1 MMDSQAKAKEQLL
14 EELMQFF
21 QQKAGQ
27 SVKGEFPGS
36 AEEESMESPAEE
48 KAEMPAEESAMAP
61 EMSEEMPA
69 EEGEEAP
76 MEEEVP
82 SESTRGFDIEK
93 MKAMIAAKKR
103 R

>member
-1 MMDSQAKAKEQLL
+1 MNDSQSQAKEQLL
-14 EELMQFF
+14 SELLEFF

-36 AEEESMESPAEE
+36 AEDSMEAPV
-48 KAEMPAEESAMAP
+48 AEESA
-61 EMSEEMPA
+61 EEVVEMPEEA
-69 EEGEEAP
+69 SEMGEEEAAEGEEAV
-76 MEEEVP
+76 EEAP
-82 SESTRGFDIEK
+82 ESTRGFDIEK